1 MAVLSSKSFSI
12 DSPKTRA
19 KKGKLIRVTLPAG
32 NMVKMYTQDAIAM
45 GLIAP
50 PQNKAMPAPAENKMM
65 PMPAENK
72 VQPAPSQ
79 VDADLLPSDF
89 KLIKGLGRASARML
103 VANGVTSCE
112 QLRTADVSFLSPKVQ
127 KAIEDWRNE

>member
-12 DSPKTRA
+12 DSPRTRA
-19 KKGKLIRVTLPAG
+19 KKGKLIRVTMPAG
-32 NMVKMYTQDAIAM
+32 NIVKMYTQDAIAM
-45 GLIAP
+45 GLVKP
-50 PQNKAMPAPAENKMM
+50 PQTKAMPAPAENKMM

-89 KLIKGLGRASARML
+89 KLIKGLGKASARML
-103 VANGVTSCE
+103 VANGITTCE
-112 QLRTADVSFLSPKVQ
+112 QLRTSDVSFLPTKVQ
-127 KAIEDWRNE
+127 RAIEDWRNE

>member
-1 MAVLSSKSFSI
+1 MAVLSSKSFAI
-12 DSPKTRA
+12 DSPRTRA

-50 PQNKAMPAPAENKMM
+50 PQTKAMPAPENKMM

-72 VQPAPSQ
+72 AQPAPSQ
-79 VDADLLPSDF
+79 VDAELLPSDF
-89 KLIKGLGRASARML
+89 KLIKGLGKASARML
-103 VANGVTSCE
+103 VANGVTTCE
-112 QLRTADVSFLSPKVQ
+112 QLRTADISFLPAKVQ
-127 KAIEDWRNE
+127 RAIEDWRNE

>member
-1 MAVLSSKSFSI
+1 MAVLSSKSFAI
-12 DSPKTRA
+12 DSPRTRA
-19 KKGKLIRVTLPAG
+19 KKGKLIRVTMPAG
-32 NMVKMYTQDAIAM
+32 NIVKMYTQDAVAM

-50 PQNKAMPAPAENKMM
+50 PQTKAMPAPAENKMM

-72 VQPAPSQ
+72 AQPPPQ
-79 VDADLLPSDF
+79 NDNELLPSDF

-103 VANGVTSCE
+103 VAQGITTCE
-112 QLRTADVSFLSPKVQ
+112 QLRTADVSFLPPRVQ

>member
-32 NMVKMYTQDAIAM
+32 NIVKMYTQDAIAM
-45 GLIAP
+45 GLITP
-50 PQNKAMPAPAENKMM
+50 PQTKAMPAPENKMMPAPAENK
-65 PMPAENK
+65 A
-72 VQPAPSQ
+72 QHAPPQ

-103 VANGVTSCE
+103 VAQGITSCE